1 MYVWSGSAWVSV
13 AAEVESLAGFATQS
27 YADNTPG
34 LRMVVPTSVAVGS
47 GTGSVDAIGNVTF
60 SGASSVSLNGAFSSI
75 YDYYRILFHLDSC
88 SADANFNIKMR
99 ASGTDN
105 SSAQYSW
112 GLNGR
117 TRADTLFSFSGN
129 AQTTGWKIGELDSG
143 VSGRFYS
150 YVIDMHN
157 PFLAQNTL
165 MQIISNGVNTSS
177 IPYALSGGGFH
188 EVATSYDGISLLP
201 SSGTIT
207 GTIRVYGYKD

>member
-1 MYVWSGSAWVSV
+1 MGRARDLANILSSSGNVALDSELGLSLITPTSIAATGGSGSISTTGAVS
-13 AAEVESLAGFATQS
+13 F
-27 YADNTPG
+27 
-34 LRMVVPTSVAVGS
+34 TSAS
-47 GTGSVDAIGNVTF
+47 AI
-60 SGASSVSLNGAFSSI
+60 SLNGVFSST

-143 VSGRFYS
+143 VSGKFYS

-188 EVATSYDGISLLP
+188 EVSTSYDGISLLP
-201 SSGTIT
+201 SSGTIS
-207 GTIRVYGYKD
+207 GTVRVYGYRN